1 MRKLTW
7 TDIAFTK
14 QTVKDR
20 YFPVPNLLFALDL
33 TAPEIALYCYLMFRE
48 NRKTYQCY
56 PSYRTI
62 GRDLHMTKNTVK
74 KYVERL
80 EDKQLIY
87 TEHTKVKTKRGE
99 VRNGTLLYTILPIKQ
114 AYDYYNRK
122 RYEECVREYEIIR
135 VQAKLKERGMASAP
149 EDGHQGAR

>member
-1 MRKLTW
+1 MPLSLSLSTPESLYA
-7 TDIAFTK
+7 D
-14 QTVKDR
+14 
-20 YFPVPNLLFALDL
+20 LLQARQ
-33 TAPEIALYCYLMFRE
+33 ERSNGYLMFRE

-56 PSYRTI
+56 PSYKTI

-135 VQAKLKERGMASAP
+135 VQARLKEMGMASAP
-149 EDGHQGAR
+149 EDGHREAR